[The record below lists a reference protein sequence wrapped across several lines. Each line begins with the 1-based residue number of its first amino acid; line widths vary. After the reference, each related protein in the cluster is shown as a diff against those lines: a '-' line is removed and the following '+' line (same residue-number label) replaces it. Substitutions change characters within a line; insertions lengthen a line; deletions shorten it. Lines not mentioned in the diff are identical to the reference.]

1 VRACSTNAPAAPVFV
16 PAGSRLPGVPRSQ
29 LYGELRYG
37 GDGYYVQLEGLY
49 RSRVAVN
56 DRNSEFADAFTV
68 VNAVAGLEQQGG
80 RWRLTEYVRVDNL
93 GDRNYVGSVIVNDAN
108 GRFYEPAPG
117 RNFTV
122 GVQASV
128 QF

>member
-1 VRACSTNAPAAPVFV
+1 
-16 PAGSRLPGVPRSQ
+16 
-29 LYGELRYG
+29 
-37 GDGYYVQLEGLY
+37 
-49 RSRVAVN
+49 
-56 DRNSEFADAFTV
+56 V